1 METNNASNRLL
12 AKTHEQA
19 FLQTLEQDYRI
30 APRVAEAILADAQ
43 ERLQGGVAE
52 LRPGQIRK
60 LLVKQG
66 VGHGQSVADLAK
78 VEVTWTLD
86 AGLEDQQV
94 LQAHGRQALRQ
105 IRILRLLDEAVEQGA
120 VATQEDVAQMLN
132 VTPRTIK
139 RDFIELQAAG
149 HYLPSRGNLQG
160 IGRGQTH
167 KAQIVGRWLSGETYD
182 QIARNTHHAVISVQ
196 RYVRNFVQVIEI
208 RQRGLSVEQCAQL
221 LQIGPS
227 LVKDY
232 WAIYEGHSDP
242 ECRERLESQ
251 LKRFRGAQKGAQ

>member
-1 METNNASNRLL
+1 MEANSVSSRLI
-12 AKTHEQA
+12 AKTHEET

-30 APRVAEAILADAQ
+30 APRVAEAILADVQ
-43 ERLQGGVAE
+43 VRLLGGVGE
-52 LRPGQIRK
+52 VRPGQVRK
-60 LLVKQG
+60 MLVKRG
-66 VGHGQSVADLAK
+66 VGHGQSVAGLAK
-78 VEVTWTLD
+78 VEVIWTVD
-86 AGLEDQQV
+86 GGMEDQQV

-105 IRILRLLDEAVEQGA
+105 MRILRLLDEAVEQGA

-139 RDFIELQAAG
+139 RDFVELQTAG
-149 HYLPSRGNLQG
+149 HYLPCRGNLQG

-196 RYVRNFVQVIEI
+196 RYVRNFVQVIELR
-208 RQRGLSVEQCAQL
+208 RQGLSAEQCAQG
-221 LQIGPS
+221 LQIGVS

-232 WAIYEGHSDP
+232 QAIYEQHSDA
-242 ECRERLESQ
+242 ECRERLENQ
-251 LKRFRGAQKGAQ
+251 LKRFGGAQKGAQ